1 VAVLFA
7 RSWVALASA
16 AATVV
21 LAGAAWAQPTTPKV
35 TVPANPTGK
44 KIEAPHY
51 GDTLFEFFQDKYFSA
66 LTGLMTSQHFTRLA
80 PHDDEAEVLRG
91 GMLLS
96 YGNHREAGEL
106 FERLIAQTVSPA
118 VRNRAWYYLAKI
130 RYQRD
135 LPAEALA
142 ALAKIDAPLPAA
154 LQEDRQLLEGQ
165 LLLASGD
172 NAGAVRVLEPLAL
185 AVRPGLFADEVPGN
199 AFARFN
205 LGVALLKSPGA
216 AEQASGESI
225 LNAIGV
231 EGADNEEQ
239 RNLRDRANLALGFA
253 ALQQERGQDAR
264 KYLER
269 VRLNAQQSNKA
280 LLGFGWAAASLKQ
293 FDKAVVPWL
302 ELTQRDPGDAAV
314 LEARLAL
321 PYAYAE
327 LGAAGQA
334 LSLYEKTVADYDN
347 ENLRLDQSVAAIRNG
362 RWVQTMLERNPS
374 DQMGWFANVRELPD
388 AAAMPHAAHLSQ
400 VMAQHAFQESF
411 KNLRDVLFLERNL
424 NTWRDNLVVFRDIL
438 DHRKKTFAER
448 LPAAQGGAT
457 AAAQTLA
464 ELRQRRAALAADLA
478 QAEAAADGV
487 AYANAQ
493 ERDALARI
501 ASMKAILRDNPDAEI
516 AERVKRVEGALVW
529 QLAREFVPRRWAMQR
544 EAKLIDTTLAQAEER
559 YAALQAAQ
567 QSEPQRFDA
576 FATRI
581 AALESRVNGELPRVV
596 ALAQEQQGVV
606 QQIAV
611 AALQEQKE
619 RLAAY
624 TGQARFAIAQLVDR
638 ATSADAAPKTG
649 APSAP
654 R

>member
-1 VAVLFA
+1 MTVLLLPRALAVVAASL
-7 RSWVALASA
+7 ALASA
-16 AATVV
+16 AC
-21 LAGAAWAQPTTPKV
+21 AQ
-35 TVPANPTGK
+35 TVPGVPGK

-66 LTGLMTSQHFTRLA
+66 LTGLMTSQNFTRLA

-96 YGNHREAGEL
+96 YGNHREAAL
-106 FERLIAQTVSPA
+106 VFERLIDQTASAA

-135 LPAEALA
+135 LPAEAQA
-142 ALAKIDAPLPAA
+142 ALARIDGPLPGK
-154 LQEDRQLLEGQ
+154 LEEDRLLLEGQ
-165 LLLASGD
+165 VLLARGD
-172 NAGAVRVLEPLAL
+172 TANAVRVLEPLAQPG
-185 AVRPGLFADEVPGN
+185 RPDVYASEAPSS
-199 AFARFN
+199 AFARYN
-205 LGVALLKSPGA
+205 VGVALLKSTTPADRARGA
-216 AEQASGESI
+216 AL
-225 LNAIGV
+225 LNAIGT
-231 EGADNEEQ
+231 EWAGTEEQ

-253 ALQQERGQDAR
+253 ALQQERGADAR
-264 KYLER
+264 TFLER

-293 FDKAVVPWL
+293 FDKAVIPWL

-327 LGAAGQA
+327 LGASGQA
-334 LSLYEKTVADYDN
+334 LSLYEKTVADYES

-362 RWVQTMLERNPS
+362 RWVQTLLDRNPS
-374 DQMGWFANVRELPD
+374 DQMGWFANVRDLPD
-388 AAAMPHAAHLSQ
+388 AADMPHASHLSQ

-424 NTWRDNLVVFRDIL
+424 TQWRDNLVVFRDIL

-448 LPAAQGGAT
+448 LPSAQGGAS
-457 AAAQTLA
+457 AAAQSLA
-464 ELRQRRAALAADLA
+464 AIRQRRDALAGELM
-478 QAEAAADGV
+478 QAETAADGA

-493 ERDALARI
+493 ERAALARI
-501 ASMKAILRDNPDAEI
+501 ASMKTVLRDNPDAEV
-516 AERVKRVEGALVW
+516 AERLKRVEGALTW
-529 QLAREFVPRRWAMQR
+529 QLAREYAPRRWAMQR
-544 EAKLIDTTLAQAEER
+544 DMTTTNTTLAEAEQR

-567 QSEPQRFDA
+567 QSEPQRFEA
-576 FATRI
+576 FAARI
-581 AALESRVNGELPRVV
+581 AALESRIGGELPRVA
-596 ALAQEQQGVV
+596 ALAREQQGVV
-606 QQIAV
+606 QEIAI

-624 TGQARFAIAQLVDR
+624 TGQARFAIAQLVDK
-638 ATSADAAPKTG
+638 ATTTDPTPPG
-649 APSAP
+649 AQRAP

>member
-1 VAVLFA
+1 VTVLLM
-7 RSWVALASA
+7 RSWMA
-16 AATVV
+16 AAASVV
-21 LAGAAWAQPTTPKV
+21 LAGAALAQTSP
-35 TVPANPTGK
+35 GK
-44 KIEAPHY
+44 KIDAPHY

-66 LTGLMTSQHFTRLA
+66 LTGLMTSQTFTRLA

-96 YGNHREAGEL
+96 YGNHREAAQV
-106 FERLIAQTVSPA
+106 FERLIAQTASPA

-135 LPAEALA
+135 LPAEAQD
-142 ALAKIDAPLPAA
+142 ALARIDAPLPAA
-154 LQEDRQLLEGQ
+154 LQEDRLLLEGQ
-165 LLLASGD
+165 LLLARGD
-172 NAGAVRVLEPLAL
+172 IAGAVRVLEPLAQP
-185 AVRPGLFADEVPGN
+185 ARPNVDATEAPGQ
-199 AFARFN
+199 AFARYN
-205 LGVALLKSPGA
+205 LGVALLKSDGA
-216 AEQASGESI
+216 AEQARGQVL
-225 LNAIGV
+225 LNAIGT
-231 EGADNEEQ
+231 EWAGNEEQ
-239 RNLRDRANLALGFA
+239 RNLRDRANLALGFS
-253 ALQQERGQDAR
+253 ALQQERGADAR
-264 KYLER
+264 NYLER

-302 ELTQRDPGDAAV
+302 ELLQRDPGDAAV

-334 LSLYEKTVADYDN
+334 LSLYEKTVADYES

-362 RWVQTMLERNPS
+362 RWVQTLLERNPS

-388 AAAMPHAAHLSQ
+388 TADMPHASHLSQ

-424 NTWRDNLVVFRDIL
+424 TQWRDNLVVFRDIL
-438 DHRKKTFAER
+438 DHRKKIFAER
-448 LPAAQGGAT
+448 LPAARGGAS
-457 AAAQTLA
+457 AAAESLA
-464 ELRQRRAALAADLA
+464 ANRQRHAALASVLA
-478 QAEAAADGV
+478 QAETAADGA

-493 ERDALARI
+493 ERAALARI
-501 ASMKAILRDNPDAEI
+501 ASVKATLRDSPDAEI
-516 AERVKRVEGALVW
+516 AERLKRVEGALTW

-544 EAKLIDTTLAQAEER
+544 DLNVINTTLADAEQR

-576 FATRI
+576 FAARI
-581 AALESRVNGELPRVV
+581 AALESRIGGELPRVV

-606 QQIAV
+606 QQIAI

-638 ATSADAAPKTG
+638 ATTTDPTPPG
-649 APSAP
+649 AQRAP

>member
-1 VAVLFA
+1 
-7 RSWVALASA
+7 
-16 AATVV
+16 
-21 LAGAAWAQPTTPKV
+21 
-35 TVPANPTGK
+35 
-44 KIEAPHY
+44 
-51 GDTLFEFFQDKYFSA
+51 
-66 LTGLMTSQHFTRLA
+66 
-80 PHDDEAEVLRG
+80 
-91 GMLLS
+91 
-96 YGNHREAGEL
+96 L
-106 FERLIAQTVSPA
+106 FERLIVQTAQPA

-135 LPAEALA
+135 LPNEALA
-142 ALAKIDAPLPAA
+142 ALSKIDAPLPTA

-165 LLLASGD
+165 LLLARGD
-172 NAGAVRVLEPLAL
+172 TAGAVRVLEPLARTTK
-185 AVRPGLFADEVPGN
+185 VGLFATDVPGN
-199 AFARFN
+199 GFARFN
-205 LGVALLKSPGA
+205 LGVALIKSPGA
-216 AEQASGESI
+216 AEQASGTAM
-225 LNAIGV
+225 LDAIGT
-231 EGADNEEQ
+231 ERAESEEQ

-327 LGAAGQA
+327 LGAAGQS
-334 LSLYEKTVADYDN
+334 LSMYEKTVADYEQ
-347 ENLRLDQSVAAIRNG
+347 ENRRLDQSVVAIRNG
-362 RWVQTMLERNPS
+362 RWVQALLEGNPNEP
-374 DQMGWFANVRELPD
+374 MGWFANLRELPD
-388 AAAMPHAAHLSQ
+388 SPDLIAAMPHASHLSQ

-424 NTWRDNLVVFRDIL
+424 MAWRDNLAVFRDIL

-448 LPAAQGGAT
+448 LPTTTGGAA

-464 ELRQRRAALAADLA
+464 TLRQRRDAIATELA
-478 QAEAAADGV
+478 QAETARDGV

-493 ERDALARI
+493 ERAALARI
-501 ASMKAILRDNPDAEI
+501 DTMKATLRDLPDAEI
-516 AERVKRVEGALVW
+516 AERVRRIEGALTW
-529 QLAREFVPRRWAMQR
+529 QLARELMPRRWVLQRDMQQIT
-544 EAKLIDTTLAQAEER
+544 ATLAEAEQRMTE
-559 YAALQAAQ
+559 LQAAQ
-567 QSEPQRFDA
+567 RREPQRFEA

-581 AALESRVNGELPRVV
+581 AALESRINSDLPRVA
-596 ALAQEQQGVV
+596 ALGREQQGVV
-606 QQIAV
+606 QQIAI
-611 AALQEQKE
+611 AALMEQKE
-619 RLAAY
+619 RLTAY

>member
-1 VAVLFA
+1 MVFV
-7 RSWVALASA
+7 RSWGAVAAG
-16 AATVV
+16 VV
-21 LAGAAWAQPTTPKV
+21 LAGAALAQPS
-35 TVPANPTGK
+35 TVPANPSGK

-51 GDTLFEFFQDKYFSA
+51 GDTLFTFFQDKYFSA
-66 LTGLMTSQHFTRLA
+66 LTGLMTSQHFTRLN
-80 PHDDEAEVLRG
+80 PHDDEAELLRG
-91 GMLLS
+91 GILLS
-96 YGNHREAGEL
+96 YGNHREAGDL
-106 FERLIAQTVSPA
+106 FERLIAQNASPA

-135 LPAEALA
+135 LPVEALA
-142 ALAKIDAPLPAA
+142 ALAKIDGPLPTA

-165 LLLASGD
+165 LLLARGD

-185 AVRPGLFADEVPGN
+185 SVRPGIFADEVPGN

-216 AEQASGESI
+216 AEQNSGESI
-225 LNAIGV
+225 LNAIGI
-231 EGADNEEQ
+231 EPADNEEQ

-253 ALQQERGQDAR
+253 ALQKERGQDAR

-334 LSLYEKTVADYDN
+334 LSLYEKTVADYDS

-374 DQMGWFANVRELPD
+374 NQMGWFANVRELPD

-424 NTWRDNLVVFRDIL
+424 STWRDNLVVFRDIL

-448 LPAAQGGAT
+448 LPATVGGAT

-464 ELRQRRAALAADLA
+464 ALRQRRDALAADLA
-478 QAEAAADGV
+478 QAEAAADGL

-493 ERDALARI
+493 ERSALARI
-501 ASMKAILRDNPDAEI
+501 ASMKATLRDNPDADI
-516 AERVKRVEGALVW
+516 AERVKRVEGALIW
-529 QLAREFVPRRWAMQR
+529 QLAREVAPRRWAMQR
-544 EAKLIDTTLAQAEER
+544 DLKLINTTLTQAEER

-567 QSEPQRFDA
+567 QNEPQRFDT
-576 FATRI
+576 FAARI
-581 AALESRVNGELPRVV
+581 AALESRINGDLPRIV

-606 QQIAV
+606 QRIAI

-624 TGQARFAIAQLVDR
+624 SGQARFAIAQLVDR
-638 ATSADAAPKTG
+638 ATSADAAPKSG
-649 APSAP
+649 ADRAP